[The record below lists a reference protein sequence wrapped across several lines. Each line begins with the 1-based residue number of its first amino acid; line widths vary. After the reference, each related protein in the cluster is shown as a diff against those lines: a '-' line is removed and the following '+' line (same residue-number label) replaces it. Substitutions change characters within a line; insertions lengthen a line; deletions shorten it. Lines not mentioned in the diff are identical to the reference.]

1 MAISFDSVTT
11 TTTSSDATLN
21 PGETLTF
28 QLQFSKPFT
37 VIGGPPKLALSNGE
51 FATFVSQSGSTMTFA
66 YTPTASSPA
75 VNPLLLGNPAYVA
88 NGSQIDPNGNGDP
101 PVTTPGGMDA
111 LNGYNPPVI
120 DGVVCFMPGTLIATP
135 TGERAIEELAIGDA
149 VLTASGRVA
158 PIRWIGRQTIAA
170 RFTNPDR
177 ALPIRIRAGALGD
190 GLPVR
195 DLLVSPA
202 HAILV
207 DGVLANAGALV
218 NGTSILRENDVPE
231 VFTYYNIELAEHDLL
246 LAEGVPAESFVDN
259 VSRNIFD
266 NGAEHTAL
274 YGDVTIPEMD
284 LPRATA
290 HRQIP
295 AATRQRLAAI
305 AATFDE
311 GTAAAA

>member
-1 MAISFDSVTT
+1 MD
-11 TTTSSDATLN
+11 
-21 PGETLTF
+21 PGETLTITLGF
-28 QLQFSKPFT
+28 NKNFT
-37 VIGGPPKLALSNGE
+37 VIEGPGGETPRLLLSNGDY
-51 FATFVSQSGSTMTFA
+51 ATFASQTGNTMTFS

-75 VNPLLLGNPAYVA
+75 ASALTFGSPAYDP
-88 NGSQIDPNGNGDP
+88 NGSQLDPNGNGDV
-101 PVTTPGGMDA
+101 PVTTP
-111 LNGYNPPVI
+111 NNI
-120 DGVVCFMPGTLIATP
+120 DDLDGTNTPTSGVTCFMPGTLIATP
-135 TGERAIEELAIGDA
+135 TGARAIEDLTIGDNI
-149 VLTASGRVA
+149 LTASGRAA
-158 PIRWIGRQTIAA
+158 PIRWIGRQTISL
-170 RFTNPDR
+170 RFASPDR
-177 ALPIRIRAGALGD
+177 ALPIRIGAGALGD

-207 DGVLANAGALV
+207 DGILAQAGALV
-218 NGTSILRENDVPE
+218 NGTTIRREDDAPQ

-246 LAEGVPAESFVDN
+246 LAEGVAAETFVDN
-259 VSRNIFD
+259 VSRNTFD
-266 NGAEHTAL
+266 NGAEHAAL

-305 AATFDE
+305 AAAMDE